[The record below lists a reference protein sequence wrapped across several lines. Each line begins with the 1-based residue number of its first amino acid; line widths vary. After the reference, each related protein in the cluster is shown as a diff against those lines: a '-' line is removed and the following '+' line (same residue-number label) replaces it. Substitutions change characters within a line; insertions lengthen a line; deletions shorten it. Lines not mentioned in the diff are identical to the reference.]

1 MNFDLEA
8 LEQGATISLWQI
20 DLTTLSGKNE
30 WFYFC
35 NQLNEKKD
43 PFIIW
48 NGKKYNSLP
57 VDINGVSR
65 SSTGV
70 SGRPTLSI
78 GNIDGLF
85 TGLISQF
92 GGLIGADVVRF
103 VVPVNSLDSDNFID
117 GNTEADASEYLAQ
130 RFIVQS
136 SKESPTVGQ
145 LELSWI
151 TELENVI
158 APTKQMFAN
167 VCAWQYR
174 SIECGYKGGAVADS
188 NDIATNDIAQDDCSK
203 SLLGCKARWGENA
216 VLPALMF
223 VGIDKL

>member
-1 MNFDLEA
+1 MNHDFEE
-8 LEQGATISLWQI
+8 LEQGSVVSLWQI

-35 NQLNEKKD
+35 NQLNEKKE
-43 PFIIW
+43 PFIIY
-48 NGKKYNSLP
+48 NGRKYNSLP
-57 VDINGVSR
+57 VDVEGVSR

-70 SGRPTLSI
+70 SGRPTLKI
-78 GNIDGLF
+78 GNIEGLF

-92 GGLIGADVVRF
+92 GGLIGADVIRFIVPTKFLDAENFVDGNPNASVDEYIAQRF
-103 VVPVNSLDSDNFID
+103 VV
-117 GNTEADASEYLAQ
+117 
-130 RFIVQS
+130 QS
-136 SKESPTVGQ
+136 SRESPTIGE

-151 TELENVI
+151 TELENVV

-174 SIECGYKGGAVADS
+174 SAECGYKGGAVADRD
-188 NDIATNDIAQDDCSK
+188 DIATSDMSKDDCSK
-203 SLLGCKARWGENA
+203 SILGCKARWGENA

>member
-1 MNFDLEA
+1 MNHDFEA
-8 LEQGATISLWQI
+8 LEQGSVVSLWQI

-35 NQLNEKKD
+35 NQLNEKKE
-43 PFIIW
+43 PFIIY
-48 NGKKYNSLP
+48 NGRKYNSLP
-57 VDINGVSR
+57 VDVEGVSR
-65 SSTGV
+65 SSSGV

-78 GNIDGLF
+78 GNIEGLF
-85 TGLISQF
+85 SGLISQF
-92 GGLIGADVVRF
+92 SGLIGADVIRF
-103 VVPVNSLDSDNFID
+103 VVPVSCLDAKNFIN
-117 GNTEADASEYLAQ
+117 GNPNADPNEYLAQ

-174 SIECGYKGGAVADS
+174 SPECGYAGGAVADRD
-188 NDIATNDIAQDDCSK
+188 NIATDDMSKDDCSK
-203 SLLGCKARWGENA
+203 SIDGCKARWGENA
-216 VLPALMF
+216 VLRALMF